1 MKKFILFFCIF
12 LFGISEYYGQDSISV
27 QILTNWKK
35 GDQFSFNIKKIKT
48 QEKEN
53 EGVKKD
59 SAVFSEIVTVLE
71 VNDLYFKNSY
81 KTNNTAMSSYGL
93 ANDILKDFN
102 HNKSLEIIYKT
113 DETGAYEGIEN
124 WDEVE
129 KQLTLSYDLLLENF
143 KKSKSFKEENLES
156 MKQVLS
162 MMKSKNFVE
171 NNVYSELKL
180 IHFLMGIE
188 LAENEELKY
197 EEVLPNAFSKEPLRS
212 EAVMK
217 VLQINSKNSE
227 ISVSLKKRLNES
239 DVNKFLMSFFKRL
252 NLKNDDFQK
261 ALKNSKYNISDE
273 TNYLINYEI
282 GIPER
287 IIYKRISQILIAE
300 QKGNRMDEI
309 IIERI
314 K

>member
-1 MKKFILFFCIF
+1 
-12 LFGISEYYGQDSISV
+12 
-27 QILTNWKK
+27 
-35 GDQFSFNIKKIKT
+35 
-48 QEKEN
+48 
-53 EGVKKD
+53 
-59 SAVFSEIVTVLE
+59 
-71 VNDLYFKNSY
+71 
-81 KTNNTAMSSYGL
+81 
-93 ANDILKDFN
+93 
-102 HNKSLEIIYKT
+102 
-113 DETGAYEGIEN
+113 
-124 WDEVE
+124 
-129 KQLTLSYDLLLENF
+129 
-143 KKSKSFKEENLES
+143 